1 MVMENAAKSTESETP
16 LARDGVKTA
25 LRTLDV
31 FEAFRVARTPL
42 SLTELARVIGSP
54 VSSCSALIHTLKG
67 EGYLY
72 HPGNGRK
79 LYPTKRLLEQ
89 AQEIARHDPLLQR
102 LLPALTDLR
111 DETGE
116 TVILGKL
123 QDDAVV
129 YLELLEGLQT
139 VRYTARAGDIKPLH
153 ASAIGKAL
161 LGTLPEAARERLLA
175 RITLSANT
183 PHTITVAD
191 ALRADLDAGR
201 AAGLFVTRGEN
212 VVDVMA
218 LATVVAPQG
227 EALGIALAGPLNRME
242 THFAAYSAALHRCRD
257 ILESA

>member
-1 MVMENAAKSTESETP
+1 MVMENTVKSVESETP
-16 LARDGVKTA
+16 LVRDGVKTA

-31 FEAFRVARTPL
+31 FEAFRVAKTPL

-79 LYPTKRLLEQ
+79 LYPTQRLLEQ
-89 AQEIARHDPLLQR
+89 AEEISRHDPLLQR
-102 LLPALTDLR
+102 LLPALTHLR

-123 QDDAVV
+123 QDESVV
-129 YLELLEGLQT
+129 YLQVLEGLQT

-161 LGTLPEAARERLLA
+161 LGMLPEAAREGLLGRMA
-175 RITLSANT
+175 LPAKTAN
-183 PHTITVAD
+183 TITVPD
-191 ALRADLDAGR
+191 ALRADLEAGR
-201 AAGLFVTRGEN
+201 AAGLFITRGEN
-212 VVDVMA
+212 VPDVMG
-218 LATVVAPQG
+218 LATVVALQG
-227 EALGIALAGPLNRME
+227 KALGVALAGPLNRME
-242 THFAAYSAALHRCRD
+242 SQLAAYSAALHRCRN